1 MKKRNLAVT
10 ISAMILLG
18 AMVMG
23 CPGEKKPKFK
33 LEKVTQGQIQE
44 TVSASGTINAIV
56 SVSVGAQVS
65 GRIKELYVDFNSP
78 VKQGQLIALVDPEI
92 YQEQVDQ
99 AKANYIAAKAS
110 LDKAQVTLVDTK
122 RTFDR
127 YTELFAKNLIAMQDR
142 DTADTNYKAA
152 KAAVGVAQAQMV
164 QMASAQDQAE
174 TSLKYT
180 KIISPVDGVVISR
193 NVDIGQTVVSALQ
206 SPTLFLIAQDVTKMQ
221 IDTTVNEA
229 DIGKV
234 KVGQEVDFTVDA
246 YPDITFK
253 GKVNQVRNSP
263 TMVQNVVTYDVVVYV
278 DNSDLKLKPGMTAN
292 TTIITAAKKEILR
305 IPNAALRFVPDN
317 EDTKKTLE
325 KGYGVWVLKGDNPER
340 VAIKIGISDDNYTEL
355 VEGDLKDGQGVITV
369 SLEKDK
375 NQPPKKMF

>member
-1 MKKRNLAVT
+1 
-10 ISAMILLG
+10 
-18 AMVMG
+18 
-23 CPGEKKPKFK
+23 
-33 LEKVTQGQIQE
+33 
-44 TVSASGTINAIV
+44 
-56 SVSVGAQVS
+56 
-65 GRIKELYVDFNSP
+65 
-78 VKQGQLIALVDPEI
+78 
-92 YQEQVDQ
+92 
-99 AKANYIAAKAS
+99 
-110 LDKAQVTLVDTK
+110 
-122 RTFDR
+122 
-127 YTELFAKNLIAMQDR
+127 
-142 DTADTNYKAA
+142 
-152 KAAVGVAQAQMV
+152 
-164 QMASAQDQAE
+164 
-174 TSLKYT
+174 
-180 KIISPVDGVVISR
+180 
-193 NVDIGQTVVSALQ
+193 
-206 SPTLFLIAQDVTKMQ
+206 MQ

-253 GKVNQVRNSP
+253 GTVNQVRNSP